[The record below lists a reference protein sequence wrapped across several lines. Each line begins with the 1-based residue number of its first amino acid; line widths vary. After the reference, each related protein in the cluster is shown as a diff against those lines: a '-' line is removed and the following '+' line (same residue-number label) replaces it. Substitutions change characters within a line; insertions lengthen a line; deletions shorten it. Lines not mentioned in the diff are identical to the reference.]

1 MIFCLKY
8 QLLWTTF
15 KDLRYFFKDKQNA
28 VKNEVQMPCGRS
40 KIQGKAIISKIKPFP
55 LLVFGF
61 SYSKLM
67 KSKEKIKGCLRY
79 LKI

>member
-8 QLLWTTF
+8 QLPWTTF

-40 KIQGKAIISKIKPFP
+40 KIQGKVIISKIKTLSPISFM
-55 LLVFGF
+55 LQLF
-61 SYSKLM
+61 
-67 KSKEKIKGCLRY
+67 KIVE
-79 LKI
+79 I

>member
-61 SYSKLM
+61 SYSKLL
-67 KSKEKIKGCLRY
+67 KLKAYNEGCLRY
-79 LKI
+79 LQI